1 MRHSVTRSRY
11 IEPVVLIVLLGAT
24 AYEAAVALKWIPV
37 GSLPGENARFEG
49 IVMAAALLALVAGI
63 VISLVLAARD
73 RRSIRAPLFVV
84 AAVALMVA
92 RYYTFDT
99 YYLPTL
105 TRYSESG
112 PFSPTWVYAVAIAC
126 VPAWFFS
133 LTKPRVGFL
142 IAAAVMILCFV
153 TVSLVGIGK

>member
-1 MRHSVTRSRY
+1 MTGSRY
-11 IEPVVLIVLLGAT
+11 FELAVLVVLVGAT
-24 AYEAAVALKWIPV
+24 AYEAAVAVKWIPV

-49 IVMAAALLALVAGI
+49 IVMAPALVALVAGI
-63 VISLVLAARD
+63 VISLVRAARD
-73 RRSIRAPLFVV
+73 RRSILAALFVV
-84 AAVALMVA
+84 AAVALMLA

-112 PFSPTWVYAVAIAC
+112 TFSPTWVYGVAIAC

-133 LTKPRVGFL
+133 LAKPRVGFVL
-142 IAAAVMILCFV
+142 AAVVMILCLITLSF
-153 TVSLVGIGK
+153 VGIGK

>member
-1 MRHSVTRSRY
+1 VWYSVTRSRY
-11 IEPVVLIVLLGAT
+11 LELAVLVVLLGAT
-24 AYEAAVALKWIPV
+24 AYEAAVAVKWIPV

-49 IVMAAALLALVAGI
+49 IVMALALLALVAGI
-63 VISLVLAARD
+63 VISLLLAARD
-73 RRSIRAPLFVV
+73 RRSIPAALFVV
-84 AAVALMVA
+84 VAMALMVA

-112 PFSPTWVYAVAIAC
+112 SFSPTWIYGVAIAC

-133 LTKPRVGFL
+133 LAKPSIGFA
-142 IAAAVMILCFV
+142 IGAAVMILCLI
-153 TVSLVGIGK
+153 TVSFVGIGK